1 MHTRLEEI
9 LAYLATVR
17 AELATEIDSRPKE
30 VFAVR
35 PAEGR
40 WTGAQ
45 IVYHLGNAEGA
56 TTKMLERLFAKALA
70 DGIPADA
77 ETSSLVH
84 SLDHLRVPDRGARR
98 IVAPER
104 LEPPA
109 DADLAMSWGSLQRV
123 RERTHRAVAGIDG
136 RDLTTLSAPHPIFG
150 PINGYQWILFI
161 GQHEARHLDQLRE
174 TLNEARS

>member
-9 LAYLATVR
+9 LAYLASVR
-17 AELATEIDSRPKE
+17 AELAAEIVSRPKE
-30 VFAVR
+30 AFTVR

-40 WTGAQ
+40 WTGAE
-45 IVYHLGNAEGA
+45 IIYHLGNAEGA
-56 TTKMLERLFAKALA
+56 TTKMLERVFEKALA
-70 DGIPADA
+70 DGIPTDP

-84 SLDHLRVPDRGARR
+84 SLDHLGVPDRGARR

-104 LEPPA
+104 LEPPPG
-109 DADLAMSWGSLQRV
+109 ADLPTSWESLQRV
-123 RERTHRAVAGIDG
+123 RERTHRAVATVDG

-174 TLNEARS
+174 TLAQPSN